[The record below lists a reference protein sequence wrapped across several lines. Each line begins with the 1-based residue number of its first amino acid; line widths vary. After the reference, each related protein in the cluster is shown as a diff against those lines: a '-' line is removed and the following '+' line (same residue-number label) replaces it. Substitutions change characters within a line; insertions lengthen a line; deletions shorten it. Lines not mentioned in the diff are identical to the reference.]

1 MVFSKIVPS
10 HLDTLSLQQSLELTN
25 VYLENAYRTK
35 DSKVA
40 MVLCHNAEVA
50 LSQAKKADKKH
61 SAHPGD
67 ASYEFMRE
75 SVAMAYIDLGKHLE
89 SRGYPNEAIAV
100 CKKAEKWGG
109 NANDPGRLAQHSHL
123 TSTVIPQDNTPSST
137 KGSKDAIPGQ
147 ISPLSRIKQR
157 PMVAVVAAHIF
168 QENVRPP
175 AIQHKLPQP
184 DERLSSTPQLVCC
197 LGLLQASHS
206 PDNILEPAAQ
216 EWLQAIEKDADEQER
231 LHALSNDVIRAYMK
245 DELKDAKAVAE
256 V

>member
-1 MVFSKIVPS
+1 MVFHNIVPS
-10 HLDTLSLQQSLELTN
+10 HLSTLSLQQALELTH

-35 DSKVA
+35 DPDVA
-40 MVLCHNAEVA
+40 MVLCRDAEIA
-50 LSQAKKADKKH
+50 LSQAKRATKKH
-61 SAHPGD
+61 PANPNDTMYQSLRDG
-67 ASYEFMRE
+67 
-75 SVAMAYIDLGKHLE
+75 VATAYIDLGRYLDR
-89 SRGYPNEAIAV
+89 RGYQSEATNI

-109 NANDPGRLAQHSHL
+109 NAKDLGRLSQQSRPI
-123 TSTVIPQDNTPSST
+123 SRVIPQDDTPSAVV
-137 KGSKDAIPGQ
+137 GSQGTSQ
-147 ISPLSRIKQR
+147 VHSSSPAKPKQR

-184 DERLSSTPQLVCC
+184 DERLSTTPQLVCC
-197 LGLLQASHS
+197 LGLLRSSHS
-206 PDNILEPAAQ
+206 PDDILEPVAH
-216 EWLQAIEKDADEQER
+216 EWLQVIEKDADEQER